1 MNGASITQV
10 SDSLTLTRI
19 DPLLDNLLLLLPLVL
34 LGLLIV
40 LTGRLG
46 TNQTA
51 QRVFHPMRR
60 E

>member
-1 MNGASITQV
+1 MNGVSITYV

-19 DPLLDNLLLLLPLVL
+19 DRLLDNLLLLLSLAL

-40 LTGRLG
+40 LTGCLG
-46 TNQTA
+46 TSQTA
-51 QRVFHPMRR
+51 QRVFRPMRR

>member
-1 MNGASITQV
+1 MNGASITDV

-19 DPLLDNLLLLLPLVL
+19 DRLLDNLLMLLSLAL

-46 TNQTA
+46 TNRTA
-51 QRVFHPMRR
+51 QRVFRPMRR